1 MYLKTVGN
9 MIQRSVED
17 YLKTMYTLSRN
28 HDTVS
33 TTDISRT
40 LKVAETHRADR
51 MTTSGVYSI
60 VRHPQYLAGLL
71 AQVGI
76 SFLFSAGYSLL
87 SAPLMVLLVFLISK
101 KEENELF
108 KEFGKEYRDYAKK
121 VPMFLPRIRK
131 CH

>member
-1 MYLKTVGN
+1 